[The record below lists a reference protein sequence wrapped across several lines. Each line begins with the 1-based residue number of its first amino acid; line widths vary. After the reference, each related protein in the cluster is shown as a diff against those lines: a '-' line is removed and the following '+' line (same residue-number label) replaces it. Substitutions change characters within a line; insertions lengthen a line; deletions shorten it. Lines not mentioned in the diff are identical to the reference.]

1 MFTECGR
8 QLTESTGTLTSPGYP
23 GSYPPN
29 ADCIWVITAPR
40 GHYIELKFK
49 IFDIHK
55 VGRGCRY
62 DYVEVRDGNSRNSP
76 SLGRHCGQ
84 SGNFFLL
91 LDTSDQIKLI
101 SWVVFHLNLTAR
113 SKSPFLLRPVFWRHK
128 ISSFSGKSQFQFCL
142 FKYVWFLKCFVV
154 SDGTIHTTRLTL
166 TDSKND
172 DEILRKRALHWSFG
186 FS

>member
-91 LDTSDQIKLI
+91 LDTSDLIKI
-101 SWVVFHLNLTAR
+101 
-113 SKSPFLLRPVFWRHK
+113 K
-128 ISSFSGKSQFQFCL
+128 
-142 FKYVWFLKCFVV
+142 
-154 SDGTIHTTRLTL
+154 
-166 TDSKND
+166 TDKLS
-172 DEILRKRALHWSFG
+172 G
-186 FS
+186 FSLKLDCSFKVSFLVTSRILKT